1 VTRIQHAGT
10 LTVAEDLSYPP
21 MAFRQAGAPEG
32 FDVDLGRLLAD
43 ALGVQFAVVDTP
55 LASMRE
61 VLPPGVDAVIGA
73 LPEGVVPGR
82 ASDPYYL
89 SHQGILS
96 PARASVASAEALRGL
111 RVAAAAGSRG
121 AAVAAAAG
129 ATVETTYLSEQALAA
144 LALGRVQAALA
155 DQSLVFAYATDHRGL
170 RAVGGVGPAVPFVV
184 VVPEGAPDLAA
195 FVSAAIRDL
204 GRDGGLTRLR
214 ERWHL

>member
-21 MAFRQAGAPEG
+21 MAFRQGGAPEG
-32 FDVDLGRLLAD
+32 FDVDLGTLIAD
-43 ALGVQFAVVDTP
+43 ALGVRLAVVDTP

-61 VLPPGVDAVIGA
+61 AFPPGVDAAIGA
-73 LPEGVVPGR
+73 LADGVVPGR

-89 SHQGILS
+89 SQQAILS
-96 PARASVASAEALRGL
+96 PARGSVASAEALRGL

-121 AAVAAAAG
+121 AAIAAAAG
-129 ATVETTYLSEQALAA
+129 AVVETTYLPEQALAA
-144 LALGRVQAALA
+144 LALGRVQAAVA
-155 DQSLVFAYATDHRGL
+155 DQPVVFAYATDHRGL

-184 VVPEGAPDLAA
+184 VVPEGAPDLAT
-195 FVSAAIRDL
+195 FVSAAIREL

-214 ERWHL
+214 DRWHL